1 MIDSKP
7 KRLQVPALRRWVASS
22 LTLLLTLFAV
32 SVLSFL
38 LVALLPGDVA
48 TTLLGD
54 SATPERSAEL
64 RKELGLDQPLPRQ
77 YGTWLGKVM
86 QGDLGQTFNSGE
98 AISDMILARVP
109 VTLELILLTQLLALA
124 IAIPLGVWTAYKAGS
139 VFDRLSLSV
148 SLALLSM
155 PTFVFA
161 LLLVYAVALKVPL
174 LPSNGY
180 APLSDGLWANL
191 RHMVL
196 PVTTLALMEV
206 PVYMRL
212 LRSEMLT
219 TLQQNFILLAKGMGL
234 SLSRTLFQ
242 HALRPSSLSLI
253 TLVGLNMGRLMGGAL
268 IIETMFVLPGVGLL
282 LVESI
287 FQQEYLLTQAIVLFV
302 AVAFILINTLTDW
315 LYAWVDPRL
324 KH

>member
-1 MIDSKP
+1 M
-7 KRLQVPALRRWVASS
+7 KRLAASTA
-22 LTLLLTLFAV
+22 TLLLTLFAV
-32 SVLSFL
+32 SVVSFL

-54 SATPERSAEL
+54 SATPEREAEL
-64 RKELGLDQPLPRQ
+64 RKELGLDQPLPAQ
-77 YGTWLGKVM
+77 YLTWLGKVV
-86 QGDLGQTFNSGE
+86 QGDLGNTFNSGE
-98 AISDMILARVP
+98 PISAMLLARLP
-109 VTLELILLTQLLALA
+109 VTLELILLTQLMALLLA
-124 IAIPLGVWTAYKAGS
+124 IPMGVWSAYRAGTRLDKA
-139 VFDRLSLSV
+139 SLSV

-161 LLLVYAVALKVPL
+161 LLLVYVFALKFPV
-174 LPSNGY
+174 LPTNGF
-180 APLSDGLWANL
+180 APFSDGVLANL
-191 RHMVL
+191 QHMVL
-196 PVTTLALMEV
+196 PVATLALMEV

-212 LRSEMLT
+212 LRSEMLN

-234 SLSRTLFQ
+234 PLARVLFQ

-302 AVAFILINTLTDW
+302 AVAFILINGLTDW
-315 LYAWVDPRL
+315 LYTWVDPRL
-324 KH
+324 RH